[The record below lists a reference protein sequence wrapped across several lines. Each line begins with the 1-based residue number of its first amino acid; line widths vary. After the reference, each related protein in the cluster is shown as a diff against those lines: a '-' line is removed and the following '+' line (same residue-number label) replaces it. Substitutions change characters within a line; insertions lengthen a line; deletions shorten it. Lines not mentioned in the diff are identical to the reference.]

1 MRYFTLNKFLSV
13 RDILMNLLSFVL
25 KKFLDK
31 LYVTKK
37 VYQTVEKKQLLIIF
51 PFLGN
56 LFFETRNKLNSYIRN
71 QQRFCSLRF
80 AFQSKTS
87 LSSLF
92 KFKDSIPNYLRSL
105 LIFEFPCGCCN
116 ATYYGRIE
124 AKIGLKSQKVC
135 HYGQYFTNN
144 AKYDDFSILIP
155 ENNQFK
161 LHYKESLLI
170 KRDKREINGNIY
182 THPIGLF
189 A

>member
-1 MRYFTLNKFLSV
+1 
-13 RDILMNLLSFVL
+13 MNLLSFVL

-37 VYQTVEKKQLLIIF
+37 IYQTVEKKQLLIIF

-124 AKIGLKSQKVC
+124 RNLFDRASKHLGITPLSENRAKITKSLPLWTIF
-135 HYGQYFTNN
+135 Y
-144 AKYDDFSILIP
+144 
-155 ENNQFK
+155 
-161 LHYKESLLI
+161 
-170 KRDKREINGNIY
+170 
-182 THPIGLF
+182 
-189 A
+189 